1 MVLVKQGFVDI
12 YKHLYSLYYTRN
24 FGVNMSEIT
33 WDAVLFIVPCIV
45 LGLLVGI
52 ANYFKEF
59 AHDEPIKPSFRRFLG
74 TFFSGGVIGF
84 ISFTL
89 LHEFTGMSYLAKLG
103 LATAVTFFGV
113 DKVLEIAQKIL
124 HLRGGGK

>member
-1 MVLVKQGFVDI
+1 MSAFSI
-12 YKHLYSLYYTRN
+12 HYTE
-24 FGVNMSEIT
+24 FGVKKMDDTIWNGI
-33 WDAVLFIVPCIV
+33 LFIVPCIV

-59 AHDEPIKPSFRRFLG
+59 AHDEPIKPSVRKFLG
-74 TFFSGGVIGF
+74 VFFSGGVISF
-84 ISFTL
+84 ISFSL

-124 HLRGGGK
+124 HLKGGEK

>member
-1 MVLVKQGFVDI
+1 
-12 YKHLYSLYYTRN
+12 
-24 FGVNMSEIT
+24 MSEIT
-33 WDAVLFIVPCIV
+33 WDAVLFVVPCVV

-59 AHDEPIKPSFRRFLG
+59 AHDEPIKPNFRRFLG

-84 ISFTL
+84 ISFAL

-124 HLRGGGK
+124 HLRGSK